1 MRCSSPRSNEI
12 HQSAP
17 WNVEPRVINSNGS
30 IGGCIPGPAASRRAQ
45 RLGRKASA
53 SGLGCHHIGVCLHW
67 NNCSPTYQEAG
78 PSLPTKGEGAQ
89 HPLQLIFLQGV
100 HRMKNKLHDGFL
112 QTIKYKP
119 FFFFCPFPWPKW
131 VSIHLADALL
141 NTSPYLTHDLDAHIL
156 PLPRAVPFPWKLL
169 QFILQLQSARLCTQR
184 FLLNQ

>member
-1 MRCSSPRSNEI
+1 MLSVQHQVLQSQLRNQHQPFRSLKFSHAAAAQMRCSSPRSNEI

-30 IGGCIPGPAASRRAQ
+30 IRGCIPGPAASRRAQ

-53 SGLGCHHIGVCLHW
+53 SGLGCHHLGVCLHW

-112 QTIKYKP
+112 QT
-119 FFFFCPFPWPKW
+119 
-131 VSIHLADALL
+131 LL
-141 NTSPYLTHDLDAHIL
+141 NTTP
-156 PLPRAVPFPWKLL
+156 PLFLFFPL
-169 QFILQLQSARLCTQR
+169 A
-184 FLLNQ
+184 